1 MEGLMQETAN
11 EMSMARF
18 APRRLCLRA
27 LGAWPLW
34 SLWPLGS
41 GLAAP
46 ADVQTAQPEGAQFQ
60 GVPFQGVQLALDWPA
75 GRSPQGFLISEKFD
89 GVRALW
95 DGRTLRFRSGRT
107 IAAPAAFLQTLPQ
120 CALDGELWL
129 AHGEFDRLS
138 ALVRQQ
144 RGAVQAWGAVIYQV
158 FDAPQM
164 PGPFEAR
171 WQALQEVLATA
182 AQPGL
187 RAVEQTRLADA
198 AALQQR
204 LDEVVRSGGEGLMLH
219 RADAPF
225 VAGRSSVLLK
235 LKPRDDAEAQVIAHV
250 EGRGRLQGRLGALR
264 VRTVDG
270 VVFHIGSGLSDALR
284 ASPPPVGSWVTYTH
298 RGLTERGV
306 PRFATY
312 LRLRTL

>member
-1 MEGLMQETAN
+1 MQKTAN
-11 EMSMARF
+11 EMSMAGF

-34 SLWPLGS
+34 PLWSLWPPGPS
-41 GLAAP
+41 LAAP
-46 ADVQTAQPEGAQFQ
+46 ADAQAGQAQGAQAQ
-60 GVPFQGVQLALDWPA
+60 GVPFQGVPLALDWPA
-75 GRSPQGFLISEKFD
+75 GRSPQGFLVSEKFD

-144 RGAVQAWGAVIYQV
+144 RGAVQAWGAVTYQV

-219 RADAPF
+219 RADALWRP
-225 VAGRSSVLLK
+225 GRSDALYK
-235 LKPRDDAEAQVIAHV
+235 LKEALDDEAQVVAHLP
-250 EGRGRLQGRLGALR
+250 GQGR
-264 VRTVDG
+264 
-270 VVFHIGSGLSDALR
+270 
-284 ASPPPVGSWVTYTH
+284 
-298 RGLTERGV
+298 
-306 PRFATY
+306 
-312 LRLRTL
+312 